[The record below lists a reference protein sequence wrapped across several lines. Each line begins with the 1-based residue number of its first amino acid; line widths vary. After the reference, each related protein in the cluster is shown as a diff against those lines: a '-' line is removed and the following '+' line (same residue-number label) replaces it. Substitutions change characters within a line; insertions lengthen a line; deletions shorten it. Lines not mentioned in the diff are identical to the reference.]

1 MQKTR
6 LSEQVKALTSSAH
19 QALEKYL
26 VKIIRQ
32 ISSAED
38 YKRLLLLFYGYYKPV
53 ENLIEANLV
62 NSSTVPLHIRKSEQ
76 LLADI
81 SEIDLQEDLIPLAK
95 SLPVLQT
102 NTQALAALYVLEGST
117 LGGKYILQMVRKNI
131 DLPEGTADSFLS
143 GHGIQTEVNWKCFTD
158 FLNEEIIPGE
168 EQTFIQTVN
177 DTFGQFYN
185 WAQINYQYV
194 EQEKL

>member
-6 LSEQVKALTSSAH
+6 LSEQVKALTWSAH

-32 ISSAED
+32 ISSVED
-38 YKRLLLLFYGYYKPV
+38 YRRLLLLFYGYYKPV
-53 ENLIEANLV
+53 ENLIEPHLK
-62 NSSTVPLHIRKSEQ
+62 NSSPVPLQIRKSER
-76 LLADI
+76 LLSDI
-81 SEIDLQEDLIPLAK
+81 QEIDLREDIIPVATE
-95 SLPVLQT
+95 LPLVQ
-102 NTQALAALYVLEGST
+102 NDAQALAALYVLEGST

-143 GHGIQTEVNWKCFTD
+143 GHGINTALNWKCFKD
-158 FLNEEIIPGE
+158 FLDEEIIRTE
-168 EQTFIQTVN
+168 EHIFLETVN
-177 DTFGQFYN
+177 DTFDRFYD

>member
-1 MQKTR
+1 M
-6 LSEQVKALTSSAH
+6 SEQVKALTSSAH

-117 LGGKYILQMVRKNI
+117 LGGKYILQMVRKNT